1 MIKKKSKKSHA
12 KKKMLKIRIN
22 LWLMKMNSKTV
33 QKNVKK
39 KILKRLD

>member
-1 MIKKKSKKSHA
+1 MIKKKSKKSRA

-22 LWLMKMNSKTV
+22 LWQMKMNSKTV

-39 KILKRLD
+39 KILKILD